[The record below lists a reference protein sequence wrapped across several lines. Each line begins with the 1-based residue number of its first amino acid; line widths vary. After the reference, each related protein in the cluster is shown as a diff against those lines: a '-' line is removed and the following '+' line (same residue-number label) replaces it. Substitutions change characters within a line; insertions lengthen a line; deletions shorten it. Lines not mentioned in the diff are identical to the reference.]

1 MEPTMRQPQRTGWL
15 ARNWGCLVPIGLICA
30 VVFYIVAIW
39 NPRSP
44 EEASK
49 QDTLN
54 RQTRLIH
61 AIEAYCKATGTE
73 PDDGV
78 DSGGFPGKQGLA
90 LQMASLV
97 TTLQGKDANAAVRE
111 ATKAILGKDP
121 QSLTHDAY
129 GNAMLYVKDKG
140 VGGNPVIISA
150 GADGVFGYEKNLSP
164 EQQQRYKMDNIR
176 SDTSN

>member
-1 MEPTMRQPQRTGWL
+1 MNRPRKNGWFG
-15 ARNWGCLVPIGLICA
+15 RNWGCLVPVGLVSA
-30 VVFYIVAIW
+30 VVIFIMLSYPPIDQSDK
-39 NPRSP
+39 R
-44 EEASK
+44 K
-49 QDTLN
+49 TLDYQ
-54 RQTRLIH
+54 RRLIL
-61 AIEAYCKATGTE
+61 AIEAYRKTAGTV
-73 PDDGV
+73 PDDGF
-78 DSGGFPGKQGLA
+78 DSGNGFPGKRGLA

-97 TTLQGKDANAAVRE
+97 TILRGKDDNAAVRE